1 VTNDGIGNIEIVLST
16 CQVFVKLMVSY
27 DSIVFNAGNEVGSKG
42 KSNYGFKSRFAWYL
56 D

>member
-1 VTNDGIGNIEIVLST
+1 MMVLRNIETVLSA

-42 KSNYGFKSRFAWYL
+42 KSNYGFKSRFAWYF

>member
-1 VTNDGIGNIEIVLST
+1 MGNIETVLST
-16 CQVFVKLMVSY
+16 RQVFVKLMVSY
-27 DSIVFNAGNEVGSKG
+27 DRIVFNAGNEVGSKG